1 MRLALLGCVGWYA
14 FLLIFAHAHQ
24 HLAGIAIL
32 FCAGLAQSA
41 SQVPMSAVLLRTA
54 GERFRGRVMGIRMLA
69 IYGNIPGL
77 LIAGQLIGVFGY
89 RATASLYCVMGIA
102 VTVLIAWRWRTFL
115 WRRDAPANAR

>member
-1 MRLALLGCVGWYA
+1 
-14 FLLIFAHAHQ
+14 
-24 HLAGIAIL
+24 
-32 FCAGLAQSA
+32 
-41 SQVPMSAVLLRTA
+41 MSAVLLRTA